1 MKKVGICACYNTFNY
16 GSMLQSF
23 ATQKTI
29 ENLGYECEFI
39 VYQKK
44 KSIKYIIK
52 QFPRLFNKYLIYE
65 KMLSFKK
72 RIRLKNYKEFEKL
85 DDVRKK
91 AFLRFQEK
99 YYNHFSPV
107 YYGYDNLC
115 EAAYTYSAIIVGSDQ
130 LWSPA
135 GLGTNF
141 YNLMFVPDDI
151 KKISYATSFGVSSIP
166 RYQLSRTRAYLRRI
180 NYLSVREAQGA
191 KIVKELIGTEAK
203 VVADPTLLLSTKQ
216 WDKEIPNERLIG
228 EPYILCYF
236 LGENSEHREIAIQL
250 KHEMGIKIVSMP
262 FLDTFVKE
270 DVNFGDIQ
278 MFNAGPDGFIN
289 LIRNAECVLTDSFHG
304 SIFSI
309 LYHKQ
314 FMTLN
319 RYCDGSNSRNSRL
332 DSLFGY
338 LGLEDRRYCAKCGIR
353 EQMENCIDY
362 RTVDQR
368 ISELRS
374 KSIKFLNDALAN

>member
-1 MKKVGICACYNTFNY
+1 MKKVGICACYNTLNY

-23 ATQKTI
+23 ATQRTV

-39 VYQKK
+39 VYQKE
-44 KSIKYIIK
+44 KSAKYIIK
-52 QFPRLFNKYLIYE
+52 QLPRLFNKYLIYE
-65 KMLSFKK
+65 KMLSIKK
-72 RIRLKNYKEFEKL
+72 RIKLKKYKELYKL
-85 DDVRKK
+85 DGVRKQ
-91 AFLRFQEK
+91 AFLRFQK
-99 YYNHFSPV
+99 NYYKNFSPL

-115 EAAYTYSAIIVGSDQ
+115 EAAYNYSAIIVGSDQ

-141 YNLMFVPDDI
+141 YNLMFVPENI

-166 RYQLSRTRAYLRRI
+166 RYQLSRTSAFLRRI

-191 KIVKELIGTEAK
+191 KIVKDLIGTEAK
-203 VVADPTLLLSTKQ
+203 VVADPTILLSAEQ
-216 WDKEIPNERLIG
+216 WEKEIPNERLID

-236 LGENSEHREIAIQL
+236 LGENSEHRQIAIQL
-250 KHEMGIKIVSMP
+250 KNEIGIKIVSMP

-270 DVNFGDIQ
+270 DVEFGDIQ

-289 LIRNAECVLTDSFHG
+289 LIRNAECILTDSFHG

-314 FMTLN
+314 FLTLN
-319 RYCDGSNSRNSRL
+319 RYSDGSNSRNSRL
-332 DSLFGY
+332 DSLFDY
-338 LGLEDRRYCAKCGIR
+338 LGLKERRYCAEYGIR
-353 EQMENCIDY
+353 EQMESCIDY
-362 RTVDQR
+362 NAVDQR
-368 ISELRS
+368 ISKFRNESL
-374 KSIKFLNDALAN
+374 KFLNDALAN